1 MHASHLLAL
10 PEPDEGQRKGLTHGP
25 HPCVLSRSRQGR
37 IYRQNKKSPLKASPR
52 TSVRDAMQH
61 SLLGA
66 LRPHSF
72 QVLSLLPSEEEHQVP
87 V

>member
-10 PEPDEGQRKGLTHGP
+10 SEPDEGQRKG
-25 HPCVLSRSRQGR
+25 
-37 IYRQNKKSPLKASPR
+37 R
-52 TSVRDAMQH
+52 TSVRDAIQH

-66 LRPHSF
+66 LRSHGF
-72 QVLSLLPSEEEHQVP
+72 QILSLLPSEEEHQVP